1 MLQKLILTI
10 FLALCILASFTNA
23 FNLRSDD
30 TTTDD
35 GVKPAEA
42 LSKDIS
48 DGPTSTDSSATG
60 SNDNSGVSTGSE
72 TGKAQPT
79 EEANKWLTPAEKL
92 VKADKKVAKKLQEK
106 YEIMSEE
113 QNKIRAMLE
122 SRLKQSESG
131 DKNLINK
138 LVAEASEKAFERYKN
153 EIAKHID
160 VIYERIKP
168 KIEETCINLGFTK
181 GSNNSPKS
189 SATGGSATGGAVD
202 NSALDK
208 ASTGGEEKRSG
219 EAEKQQEEP

>member
-10 FLALCILASFTNA
+10 FLALCILATFTNA

-30 TTTDD
+30 TRTDD

-42 LSKDIS
+42 LSNDIS
-48 DGPTSTDSSATG
+48 DGPASTDSSATG
-60 SNDNSGVSTGSE
+60 NDNSGVSTGSE

-79 EEANKWLTPAEKL
+79 EEANKWLSPAEKL
-92 VKADKKVAKKLQEK
+92 VKADKQVAGKLQEK
-106 YEIMSEE
+106 YELMTAE
-113 QNKIRAMLE
+113 QNKIRAMLQ

-181 GSNNSPKS
+181 GSNNLPKP

-202 NSALDK
+202 NNALDK
-208 ASTGGEEKRSG
+208 ASTGAAEKQSG